1 MVYCAY
7 TVYTISTGGTF
18 MDILAVQNLNK
29 KYAKFELKNV
39 SFTLEKGY
47 IMGFIGRNGA
57 GKTTT
62 LKTMLNLVH
71 ADSGS
76 VSMLGM
82 DYSSNELSC
91 KQKIG
96 FMLGGIFY
104 YPKNKL
110 KTITS
115 VVKRF
120 YKDWDDTVYNGYLTR
135 FGLDQDKKV
144 DELSS
149 GMKVKYALTLALSH
163 HAELLLLDEPTS
175 GLDPVSRDEI
185 LELFQEIIE
194 DGEKSILFSTQITS
208 DLEKCADF
216 ITYIKNGEIIH
227 SKEKDEFLNSYKIVQ
242 GKGEQL
248 TDKLQDKLIGYK
260 KNQFGF
266 SGMLRA
272 EELPAAAGLEIAPAN
287 IESIMIYFEKENQ

>member
-1 MVYCAY
+1 
-7 TVYTISTGGTF
+7 

-29 KYAKFELKNV
+29 RYAKFELKNV
-39 SFTLEKGY
+39 SFALEKGY

-62 LKTMLNLVH
+62 LKTMLNLIH
-71 ADSGS
+71 AESGAVS
-76 VSMLGM
+76 VLGM
-82 DYSSNELSC
+82 DYSGNELAC

-104 YPKNKL
+104 YSRHKL

-120 YKDWDDTVYNGYLTR
+120 YNEWDDTAYERYLTR
-135 FGLDQDKKV
+135 FGLDPDKKV
-144 DELSS
+144 EELSS
-149 GMKVKYALTLALSH
+149 GMKVKYALALALSH
-163 HAELLLLDEPTS
+163 NAKLLILDEPTS
-175 GLDPVSRDEI
+175 GLDPVSRDNM

-208 DLEKCADF
+208 DLDKCADF
-216 ITYIKNGEIIH
+216 ITYIKNGEIIA

-248 TDKLQDKLIGYK
+248 TEKLQEKLIGYK
-260 KNQFGF
+260 KSHFGF
-266 SGMLRA
+266 TGMLRT
-272 EELPAAAGLEIAPAN
+272 EDLPAAEYLEVSPAN
-287 IESIMIYFEKENQ
+287 IESIMIYFEKEST

>member
-1 MVYCAY
+1 
-7 TVYTISTGGTF
+7 
-18 MDILAVQNLNK
+18 MDLLSVQNLNK

-47 IMGFIGRNGA
+47 IMGFVGRNGA

-71 ADSGS
+71 RDSGS
-76 VSMLGM
+76 VSVLGQ
-82 DYSSNELSC
+82 DYFANELDC

-96 FMLGGIFY
+96 FMLGGISY
-104 YPKNKL
+104 YSGHRL

-120 YKDWDDTVYNGYLTR
+120 YRDWDNAAYKGFLTR
-135 FGLDQDKKV
+135 FGLDPDKKV
-144 DELSS
+144 EELSS
-149 GMKVKYALTLALSH
+149 GMKVKYALALALSH
-163 HAELLLLDEPTS
+163 HAQLLILDEPTS
-175 GLDPVSRDEI
+175 GLDPVSRDDM

-194 DGEKSILFSTQITS
+194 DGEKSILFSTQIIS

-216 ITYIKNGEIIH
+216 ITYIKDGEIIA
-227 SKEKDEFLNSYKIVQ
+227 SREKDEFLDSYKIVQ
-242 GKGEQL
+242 GNGEQL
-248 TDKLQDKLIGYK
+248 TEQLQTKLVGYK

-266 SGMLRA
+266 SGMLKT
-272 EELPAAAGLEIAPAN
+272 EDLPADGGLEIAPAD
-287 IESIMIYFEKENQ
+287 IESIMIYCEKENK

>member
-1 MVYCAY
+1 
-7 TVYTISTGGTF
+7 
-18 MDILAVQNLNK
+18 MDILSVQNLNK
-29 KYAKFELKNV
+29 KYAKFELKNI
-39 SFTLEKGY
+39 SFSLEKGF

-71 ADSGS
+71 RDSGS
-76 VSMLGM
+76 VSVMGK
-82 DYSSNELSC
+82 DYFSNELEC

-104 YPKNKL
+104 YPRHRL
-110 KTITS
+110 KTITG

-120 YKDWDDTVYNGYLTR
+120 YKEWDDAAYQGFLTR
-135 FGLDQDKKV
+135 FGLDPDKKV
-144 DELSS
+144 EELSS
-149 GMKVKYALTLALSH
+149 GMKVKYALALALSH
-163 HAELLLLDEPTS
+163 HAQLLILDEPTS
-175 GLDPVSRDEI
+175 GLDPVSRDDI

-216 ITYIKNGEIIH
+216 ITYIKKGEIVA
-227 SKEKDEFLNSYKIVQ
+227 SREKDEFLNSYKIVQ

-248 TDKLQDKLIGYK
+248 TEQLQRKLVGYK
-260 KNQFGF
+260 TNKFGF
-266 SGMLRA
+266 TGMLRTEDLA
-272 EELPAAAGLEIAPAN
+272 AAAGLETAPAD
-287 IESIMIYFEKENQ
+287 IESIMIYSEKESK

>member
-1 MVYCAY
+1 MH
-7 TVYTISTGGTF
+7 
-18 MDILAVQNLNK
+18 ILSVRNLSK
-29 KYAKFELKNV
+29 KYENFELKNV
-39 SFTLEKGY
+39 SLTLEKGY

-76 VSMLGM
+76 VSLMGR
-82 DYSSNELSC
+82 DYLSNEQAC

-104 YPKNKL
+104 YPKHKL

-120 YKDWDDTVYNGYLTR
+120 YNEWDDAEYEGYLTR
-135 FGLDQDKKV
+135 FGLNPNKKV

-149 GMKVKYALTLALSH
+149 GMKVKYALALALSH
-163 HAELLLLDEPTS
+163 HAQLLILDEPTS

-185 LELFQEIIE
+185 LELFQQIIE

-208 DLEKCADF
+208 DLEKCADY
-216 ITYIKNGEIIH
+216 ITYIKNGEIIA
-227 SKEKDEFLNSYKIVQ
+227 SKEKDEFLDSYKIVQ
-242 GKGEQL
+242 GKGKQL
-248 TDKLQDKLIGYK
+248 TEKLQEKLIGYK
-260 KNQFGF
+260 KSHFGF
-266 SGMLRA
+266 SGMLRT
-272 EELPAAAGLEIAPAN
+272 EELPVAEGLEISPAN
-287 IESIMIYFEKENQ
+287 IESIMIYFEKENRK